1 MQGESKGGT
10 NLSGNEKVL
19 FPLSGTLLIF
29 ILQAWSQVL
38 LVYGNF

>member
-1 MQGESKGGT
+1 MLGESKGGT

-19 FPLSGTLLIF
+19 FPPSGTLLIF